1 MRNKI
6 IKYFSL
12 TALLVFAGCGS
23 SPTNDQGVSFSLT
36 GFYSEVGSGTTAPA
50 GEVGQSAPF
59 SAANPEDEDS
69 FGGMLTTVAGLRNNM
84 TSQTVRVDRMEM
96 KYYIEGAKAQP
107 PRTVVPLTVLL
118 GVSSG
123 AGASTSSSGSTTT
136 TALNS
141 QSYAEFPVVTTDIM
155 TWLNFNKTNLPELPF
170 TMAVEVTA
178 EGVSSAGNRY
188 ETNPASYF
196 IIFTPD
202 NLIAPTPGD
211 F

>member
-1 MRNKI
+1 MKNKI
-6 IKYFSL
+6 IKYFSFASL
-12 TALLVFAGCGS
+12 FVFAGCGS
-23 SPTNDQGVSFSLT
+23 SPTNDQGVSFTLT
-36 GFYSEVGSGTTAPA
+36 GFYADTGEGTTAPA
-50 GEVGQSAPF
+50 GEVGQSVPL
-59 SAANPEDEDS
+59 SAANPEGIDS
-69 FGGMLTTVAGLRNNM
+69 FGGIVTTVAGLRNNM
-84 TSQTVRVDRMEM
+84 TSQTVRVDRIEM

-107 PRTVVPLTVLL
+107 PRTVVPLTVFL

-123 AGASTSSSGSTTT
+123 AGSSTSSSGSTTT
-136 TALNS
+136 TVLNS

-178 EGVSSAGNRY
+178 EGISSAGNRY

-202 NLIAPTPGD
+202 NIIAPTASE